1 MVQEFV
7 RSNESNPIINP
18 PNPGSQARGL
28 DNLAQVFGKI
38 AGRTMEKSVD
48 FASAASK
55 SNLLQ
60 THSMIQDVE
69 ANSKIEMFK
78 SPAHAEDI
86 ANNAKT
92 SIEKIKQNSKLNGE
106 DRAQLN
112 ASANT
117 MSRSLG
123 LKAGETSAKLGMMQA
138 KYASLSA
145 FGDTSST
152 IIEKMFQD
160 PEGADQ
166 FIEDQYEALKGQVAS
181 GVLTPTEAN
190 NLHKQL
196 EIKVEN
202 AQELAKGM
210 REGTLNAS
218 ELSAFHASE
227 TQKIPMLNA
236 GLPISHATAMI
247 SNHHMAQI
255 SVADA
260 KSKYASGNNPSVM
273 ELTALG
279 SKEVKGLLRYGRG
292 SHRADGDINSGAS
305 WDLLQQR
312 QTYLKSKNE
321 KTMEEEGYYHRLN
334 NFFTDIEQPSGYQAF
349 VSATPEGA
357 RIYEGFANEDASIN
371 QSVDFGTPAQ
381 INQQKDLRRVD
392 NLNKMISKVN
402 ALGIGANYPDNI
414 RQPIPQQY
422 LQPIVDGFN
431 QGGDVTAMISSL
443 GILSNENRAYAMN
456 AFKDDPRKAGVVY
469 TVGNLLKT
477 GDTQFLNNFV
487 KSQQNNA
494 LSGGDKAISAADKY
508 EQLDTSDEGYSNSK
522 LKQKILPYLS
532 NISPWLRSQ
541 ANGGQAEES
550 QLDAAMRYVKFMGAL
565 NGDYKLTNVDSYL
578 KDYQKNMDE
587 SYKVEQGSNFIL
599 DRNNV
604 PLDTN
609 EMGILASHSQ
619 NVVRKALL
627 EYRSESQ
634 VNEIFA
640 NNPPRLVSS
649 PGGRIMAVDN
659 SGDFIRDKTGK
670 PAYSELYN
678 ESVWRAAEM
687 DKDSKFTKADYLDM
701 PRSKYSRIEM
711 PQLWRS
717 GKVERPEV
725 QGNIDLDQREKVW
738 GVGAEYATVRTMTI
752 EEDGKTILLPTIVN
766 GKQVSEGEAVTQY
779 HKTGEHL
786 GVFNTQKQADKY
798 DQAMHKRMNWMGDTG
813 EQGKATQQE
822 GKPVQKEEKP
832 VQKEEKPVQKEEKP
846 VQKEEKPVQEKVNP
860 DSGTA
865 VKDDVNALTNKFMKT
880 KEFKDSG
887 LSETELRNKIAE
899 SIKPGD
905 TKKEI
910 KSKFDEFVKSKE
922 FKASGM
928 GNITSNQYLRKI
940 AEIESPNEGMKA
952 VSSTGAIGKFQ
963 FLPSVWND
971 LVKTYGKEFGLT
983 KEGINEES
991 QQDKAIVLLTKRN
1004 AITMIRSLKRE
1015 PEEFELYMAHNIG
1028 GGGASRLIKAAEKTP
1043 NAPVSKAMMG
1053 SEPSH
1058 NPLFFIKKDGGKV
1071 TAKEAVARY
1080 KKTYDNA

>member
-69 ANSKIEMFK
+69 ANSQLEMFK
-78 SPAHAEDI
+78 SPAHAEYI
-86 ANNAKT
+86 ANNAQT
-92 SIEKIKQNSKLNGE
+92 SIDKIKQNSKLNGE

-123 LKAGETSAKLGMMQA
+123 LKAGETSAKLSMMQA

-210 REGTLNAS
+210 IEGTLNAS
-218 ELSAFHASE
+218 ELSAYHASE

-236 GLPISHATAMI
+236 GLPINHATAMT

-255 SVADA
+255 SVSDA
-260 KSKYASGNNPSVM
+260 KSKYANGNNPSVM

-305 WDLLQQR
+305 WELLQQR
-312 QTYLKSKNE
+312 QKFLKSKNQ
-321 KTMEEEGYYHRLN
+321 KTLEEEGYHHRLN
-334 NFFTDIEQPSGYQAF
+334 NFFNDIEQPGGYQAF

-357 RIYEGFANEDASIN
+357 RIYQDFANENASIN

-392 NLNKMISKVN
+392 SLNKMISKTN
-402 ALGIGANYPDNI
+402 ALGIGANYPDDI

-422 LQPIVDGFN
+422 LQPIIDGFN

-443 GILSNENRAYAMN
+443 GILSNENRAYATN

-477 GDTQFLNNFV
+477 GDTQFLNNFL

-508 EQLDTSDEGYSNSK
+508 EQLDSSGEGYSNSK
-522 LKQKILPYLS
+522 LQQKILPYLS
-532 NISPWLRSQ
+532 EISPWLRSQ

-578 KDYQKNMDE
+578 KDYQKNMNE
-587 SYKVEQGSNFIL
+587 SYKVEQGLNYVL
-599 DRNNV
+599 DHNNV
-604 PLDTN
+604 PLDKN
-609 EMGILASHSQ
+609 EMGILASHAQ
-619 NVVRKALL
+619 NVARNKLL
-627 EYRSESQ
+627 EFRSEAD
-634 VNEIFA
+634 VEKIFA

-649 PGGRIMAVDN
+649 PGGRITAVDN

-687 DKDSKFTKADYLDM
+687 DKDSRFTKADYLDM
-701 PRSKYSRIEM
+701 PRTRFSRIEM

-717 GKVERPEV
+717 GRIATPEV

-738 GVGAEYATVRTMTI
+738 GVGADYATVRTMTM
-752 EEDGKTILLPTIVN
+752 EEDGKTILLPTIVD
-766 GKQVSEGEAVTQY
+766 GKQVSEGEAITQY

-822 GKPVQKEEKP
+822 GKPVQ
-832 VQKEEKPVQKEEKP
+832 
-846 VQKEEKPVQEKVNP
+846 EKVNP
-860 DSGTA
+860 NSETA
-865 VKDDVNALTNKFMKT
+865 VKDDVNALTNTFMKT

-887 LSETELRNKIAE
+887 LDEVEFKEKVSSLVK
-899 SIKPGD
+899 SGD
-905 TKKEI
+905 TKKE
-910 KSKFDEFVKSKE
+910 VKSKE

-940 AEIESPNEGMKA
+940 AKIESPNEGMKA

-963 FLPSVWND
+963 FLPNVWND

-983 KEGINEES
+983 KDGINKER

-1004 AITMIRSLKRE
+1004 AITMIKSLKRE
-1015 PEEFELYMAHNIG
+1015 PKEFELYMAHNIG
-1028 GGGASRLIKAAEKTP
+1028 GAGASRLIKAAEKTP
-1043 NAPVSKAMMG
+1043 NSPVSKAMMG

-1058 NPLFFIKKDGGKV
+1058 NPLFFIKKDGGIV